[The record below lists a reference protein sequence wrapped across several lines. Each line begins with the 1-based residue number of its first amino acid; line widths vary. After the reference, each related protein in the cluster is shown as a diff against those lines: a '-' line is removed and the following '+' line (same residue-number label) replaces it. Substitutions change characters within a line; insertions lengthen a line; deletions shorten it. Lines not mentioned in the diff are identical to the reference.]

1 MSLRIREESA
11 MSMVGE
17 QNEPQS
23 EFNRAVK
30 VVEAVLSGLGLDP
43 NQSRLA
49 TTDGSTAFTLLRGS
63 AEVLVFLSPAKND
76 GPNFIRIISPIWRLP
91 TENQPAVL
99 RKLLE
104 MNARDLFGTAFGLMG
119 DDTVLV
125 SERSTKDMERSE
137 VEEILQNIGA
147 AADYFDDWLVQ
158 QFGGTRLSDLR
169 AT

>member
-1 MSLRIREESA
+1 
-11 MSMVGE
+11 MSMFGG
-17 QNEPQS
+17 QNDPQT

-63 AEVLVFLSPAKND
+63 AEVLVFLNPAKNN

-119 DDTVLV
+119 DDAVLV
-125 SERSTKDMERSE
+125 SERSTKDMDRSE
-137 VEEILQNIGA
+137 VEEVLQNIGA

-169 AT
+169 PT